1 MPDFNSQP
9 DKDENDPFI
18 AKTNIWNKFQTNG
31 KLLGGL
37 AVLDKHSIKPFYH
50 YRCVVNVITNA
61 MCFMCDSHPVG
72 KKNSFYIIFCKIN
85 NQHLHWKMLLRKQ
98 ASTYSLT
105 FSNNMSICFNA
116 EILDQLSST
125 SICLENLI
133 NLQNKELL
141 YPCFIVQW

>member
-1 MPDFNSQP
+1 
-9 DKDENDPFI
+9 
-18 AKTNIWNKFQTNG
+18 
-31 KLLGGL
+31 
-37 AVLDKHSIKPFYH
+37 
-50 YRCVVNVITNA
+50 
-61 MCFMCDSHPVG
+61 
-72 KKNSFYIIFCKIN
+72 
-85 NQHLHWKMLLRKQ
+85 MLLRKQ

-116 EILDQLSST
+116 EILDQLSSA